1 MKYVKDLTLAL
12 RLISCYCSS
21 LNAQKVSI
29 ASKFH
34 GGFEG
39 SRLAQS
45 GKEHCYKKKNKSGNM
60 CSGDGRGTV
69 LLFTEEVVSNN
80 TDILALIFYHYY
92 SSRKGKG
99 LPITCHEDTAGKQ
112 IYSFAH
118 S

>member
-1 MKYVKDLTLAL
+1 MLKKCLLLPNFTE
-12 RLISCYCSS
+12 
-21 LNAQKVSI
+21 VSKGRDWPSQEKNTAI
-29 ASKFH
+29 
-34 GGFEG
+34 
-39 SRLAQS
+39 
-45 GKEHCYKKKNKSGNM
+45 KKKNKSGNM